1 MTRMNIDGVTLYSIS
16 FTIRKDTRYSNKDSE
31 STDLTID
38 ANSIIVLMKGMIM
51 ESKGI
56 F

>member
-31 STDLTID
+31 SID

-51 ESKGI
+51 ESKG
-56 F
+56 FF